1 MKRIALSV
9 LVILLSTQIV
19 FAELIKGSFLMT
31 EFEDG
36 KQTEDLFE
44 IWTIKANL
52 SSTNPAIQIQAASF
66 VSHAGET
73 RVFPWLHESTQ
84 VSQVSPGIYKAE
96 LNGRLNPFSG
106 LEVVLELSPGG
117 RKIQTISGSMR
128 AGTRGQSVSV
138 FKPDLKTPNKKI
150 QLVNPSYS
158 YGSK

>member
-52 SSTNPAIQIQAASF
+52 SSTNPQFKYKQLLLYRMLERQGSF
-66 VSHAGET
+66 HGYMNQL
-73 RVFPWLHESTQ
+73 RF
-84 VSQVSPGIYKAE
+84 
-96 LNGRLNPFSG
+96 
-106 LEVVLELSPGG
+106 
-117 RKIQTISGSMR
+117 
-128 AGTRGQSVSV
+128 
-138 FKPDLKTPNKKI
+138 LK
-150 QLVNPSYS
+150 
-158 YGSK
+158 